1 MIYNSNNTKY
11 KSVLA
16 GLTFGARQIGNAA
29 VEIRGGVGRRM
40 EAHNFSLYPVL
51 RDPPDL
57 DCLGRAILEFAMRES
72 EQPPVVEGDNLWK
85 E

>member
-16 GLTFGARQIGNAA
+16 GLTFGAWQIGNAA

-40 EAHNFSLYPVL
+40 ETKIRPRPSGLWLSSELSQSCPSGTSVAKL
-51 RDPPDL
+51 R
-57 DCLGRAILEFAMRES
+57 E
-72 EQPPVVEGDNLWK
+72 
-85 E
+85 